1 MYGTRAYD
9 DGESPICS
17 HVDVNLDVEKSQEV
31 LRVRSSVSPVSVY
44 LRFVEWVSILEVFRL
59 NVGRRIDKSRWD
71 NLEVAW
77 EQNGVLGETSPR
89 FSRDVAYAENARIVR
104 FGTARQPPPI
114 ANGAVREL
122 EFSLECE
129 RLGLLLCRDD
139 PTNSGD
145 DGGKRFVNVA
155 LFVLQGLAS
164 SFSQRVNGLKSAS
177 FSVGQVSIFGLGNP
191 RNASASNQ
199 TEKYESSPHSVL
211 VEGYGDRVGGE
222 RFDSQIVLTIDVSEP
237 SSSEIRASLLMN
249 YISVAA
255 IAAPV
260 EDVIH
265 FFTCRVQ
272 SPASQMTRAHSLP
285 RDEAAIATLDGTP
298 SAPDITPTAS
308 YFSFSLLQVKLVLH
322 YPRFVFV
329 IDENDKNS
337 RAIVLEG

>member
-177 FSVGQVSIFGLGNP
+177 FSVGQVSIF
-191 RNASASNQ
+191 
-199 TEKYESSPHSVL
+199 HSVL

-298 SAPDITPTAS
+298 SAPDMTPTAS